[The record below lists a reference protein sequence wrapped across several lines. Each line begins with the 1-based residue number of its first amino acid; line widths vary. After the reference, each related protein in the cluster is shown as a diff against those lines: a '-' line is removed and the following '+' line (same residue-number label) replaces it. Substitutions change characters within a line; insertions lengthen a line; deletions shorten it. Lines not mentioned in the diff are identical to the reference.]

1 MPDLNEESNLDG
13 YAEEEDEDFEF
24 SESELESYS
33 SSTDDEDEEQLDKNG
48 KRGECGGT
56 SDEEENEEEV
66 DKRLAKRL
74 KTILNTL
81 DLTPKTL
88 ASKKHKVRVKSFG
101 CQNLREISRL
111 TGQTM
116 W

>member
-1 MPDLNEESNLDG
+1 MDG
-13 YAEEEDEDFEF
+13 YVEEEDEDFEF
-24 SESELESYS
+24 PISMLESYS
-33 SSTDDEDEEQLDKNG
+33 SSSDDEDEEQLDKNG

-56 SDEEENEEEV
+56 SDEEENDEEV
-66 DKRLAKRL
+66 DKRVAKKL

-88 ASKKHKVRVKSFG
+88 LSKKKKSIVLSSRVKSFG
-101 CQNLREISRL
+101 CQNLGEIFSRL